1 MDTKT
6 KIYGY
11 LLLGGLAA
19 SPPILIGAWGVDVY
33 SANKENCQRIA
44 SALET
49 KLIVNLDKFSLEPA
63 EGKCPERGQRR
74 YTLFVEE
81 RTEGE
86 VCLEL
91 KMGGCRSVDYEECPR
106 MLEIDRVQWAP
117 NNI

>member
-1 MDTKT
+1 MNIPT
-6 KIYGY
+6 KIYG

-19 SPPILIGAWGVDVY
+19 SPLMVIGAWGTDVY
-33 SANKENCQRIA
+33 SANKENRQRIV

-49 KLIVNLDKFSLEPA
+49 KLIVSLDKFSLEPV

-74 YTLFVEE
+74 YKLFSGE

-91 KMGGCRSVDYEECPR
+91 KEAGCRSLHYMECPH
-106 MLEIDRVQWAP
+106 MLEIDRVQWASDSL
-117 NNI
+117 